1 MKNRTILY
9 GYCCN
14 NGRIAAH
21 PQESVIVDSICRE
34 YIDGKSLLTIAT
46 RLNDEQIEYMPG
58 ITGWNKARLKRILED
73 ERYLGKEP
81 YPRTIPEEVFSQIQ
95 AIKHNRNTQKGTDRQ
110 SDIYQ
115 INIPTLCPKCRSKMK
130 RIYAGKRKCKTKWYC
145 SNEECKCAIG
155 LEDDDMLVSL
165 TDHLNTLIANP
176 DIIRAYEP
184 APTEPSMELRRLNNE
199 VARMLDSTDIDRE
212 TARAKMLECLS
223 QKYQEIDTA
232 EYTTKRLV
240 ADLTNAETLTA
251 FSADL
256 LGRVADAVILH
267 TDQSVSIILTNGQI
281 IGKEIPNGTN
291 HATAESGQ
299 SYTAYG

>member
-1 MKNRTILY
+1 MEKEQWIL
-9 GYCCN
+9 CPICN
-14 NGRIAAH
+14 SKTRIKVR
-21 PQESVIVDSICRE
+21 PDTV
-34 YIDGKSLLTIAT
+34 L
-46 RLNDEQIEYMPG
+46 
-58 ITGWNKARLKRILED
+58 
-73 ERYLGKEP
+73 
-81 YPRTIPEEVFSQIQ
+81 
-95 AIKHNRNTQKGTDRQ
+95 
-110 SDIYQ
+110 YQ
-115 INIPTLCPKCRSKMK
+115 LSIPTLCPNCRQKLT
-130 RIYAGKRKCKTKWYC
+130 RIYDKRRKNKVKWIC
-145 SNEECKCAIG
+145 SNAECRCTIDKQDADLLG
-155 LEDDDMLVSL
+155 DL
-165 TDHLNTLIANP
+165 TDHLNTIIANP
-176 DIIRAYEP
+176 DLIRSYAP
-184 APTEPSMELRRLNNE
+184 APTELSMELRRLNNE

-240 ADLTNAETLTA
+240 ADFTNAEPLTA

-299 SYTAYG
+299 SHTAYG

>member
-9 GYCCN
+9 GYCCAD
-14 NGRIAAH
+14 GRITAH
-21 PQESVIVDSICRE
+21 PQESVIVESICRE
-34 YIDGKSLLTIAT
+34 YLDGKSLLAIAT

-58 ITGWNKARLKRILED
+58 ITGWNKARLKRLLED

-81 YPRTIPEEVFSQIQ
+81 YPRTIAEQTYHAIQ
-95 AIKHNRNTQKGTDRQ
+95 AMKEAKNTQKEIDRQ
-110 SDIYQ
+110 SQIYQ
-115 INIPTLCPKCRSKMK
+115 LPLTVLCSKCQSKMK
-130 RIYAGKRKCKTKWYC
+130 LTYATRKRHRAWQCT
-145 SNEECKCAIG
+145 NPECKCLIVKPDTDLLG
-155 LEDDDMLVSL
+155 DL
-165 TDHLNTLIANP
+165 TDHLNTIIANP
-176 DIIRAYEP
+176 DIIRAYAP
-184 APTEPSMELRRLNNE
+184 APTEPSIELRKLNNE

-212 TARAKMLECLS
+212 AARAKMLECLS

-240 ADLTNAETLTA
+240 ADLTNAEPLTA

-256 LGRVADAVILH
+256 LGRVANAVILH

-299 SYTAYG
+299 SHTAYG